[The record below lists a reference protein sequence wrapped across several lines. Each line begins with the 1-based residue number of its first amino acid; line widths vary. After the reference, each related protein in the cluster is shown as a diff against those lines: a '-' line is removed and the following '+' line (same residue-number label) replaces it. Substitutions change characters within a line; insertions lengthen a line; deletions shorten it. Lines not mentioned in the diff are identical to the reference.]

1 MRALLDFITKYNHWF
16 LLVVLEGISLVLL
29 FQFNRYHNSVWMTSA
44 NSVVGQFYAWENE
57 ALRYISLGQVNE
69 DLMQRNLVLEQSNEI
84 LRRRI
89 AELTHDST
97 QAERKLTAQLQD
109 VRLLH
114 AHVITNSVMH
124 RDNFITIDRGTA
136 DSVQA
141 EMGVVCGTGIVGIV
155 YIASAHYAI
164 VQPLLNSGSRISCRL
179 RGSEYF
185 GYLKW
190 DGVDPL
196 YATLDDIPR
205 HARFKVGDT
214 VETSGFSSVFPP
226 GIFVGKVAAIE
237 DSDDGLSYQ
246 LKVHLGTD
254 FSRLQDVSVVQQ
266 RFQSEIHNLEHQA
279 DSIAQL

>member
-44 NSVVGQFYAWENE
+44 NSVVGQFYAWEDE

-69 DLMQRNLVLEQSNEI
+69 DLMQRNLVLEQSNEV

-109 VRLLH
+109 IRLLH

-164 VQPLLNSGSRISCRL
+164 VQPLLNSSSRISCRL

-190 DGVDPL
+190 DGIDPL
-196 YATLDDIPR
+196 VLSERIIDVPDFDPFCIDACGY
-205 HARFKVGDT
+205 
-214 VETSGFSSVFPP
+214 TSLP
-226 GIFVGKVAAIE
+226 
-237 DSDDGLSYQ
+237 
-246 LKVHLGTD
+246 T
-254 FSRLQDVSVVQQ
+254 FSRTVRRRWGVSPQHL
-266 RFQSEIHNLEHQA
+266 RILARNSGDIGKYAL
-279 DSIAQL
+279 